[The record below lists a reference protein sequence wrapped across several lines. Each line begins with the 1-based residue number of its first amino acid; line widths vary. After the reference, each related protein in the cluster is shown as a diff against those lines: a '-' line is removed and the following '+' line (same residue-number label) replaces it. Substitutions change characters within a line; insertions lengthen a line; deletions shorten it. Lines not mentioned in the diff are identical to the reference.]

1 VQSYT
6 HWEQQSGKAVKM
18 RGKNLTKTEIEKDV
32 GVHISSNLKPTEQ
45 CKKAATKATQVL
57 NQILWNF
64 HYRDRIV
71 FVGLYKKY
79 VRPHL
84 EFASPAWSPW
94 MQSDISLIEKSRKEH

>member
-1 VQSYT
+1 
-6 HWEQQSGKAVKM
+6 M
-18 RGKNLTKTEIEKDV
+18 TKIEIEKDV

-79 VRPHL
+79 VRTHL
-84 EFASPAWSPW
+84 EFASPAWSLW
-94 MQSDISLIEKSRKEH
+94 MQSNISLIEKSRKEH